1 MQLVRLVGI
10 ATVIAACSST
20 ETADEDG
27 DSDSSASSGAGG
39 SGAGSGAGASSAS
52 SSASGEGGGPASSGS
67 TTGTGGVGGSQI
79 CADLCAHATALGC
92 PTAPDCEGDCEA
104 GFANAGDCADE
115 LEAFLTCVAYES
127 TTCEDFEVAPRACE
141 RPAQALVEC
150 TGM

>member
-1 MQLVRLVGI
+1 MQLFAVLALASFV
-10 ATVIAACSST
+10 AACSST

-27 DSDSSASSGAGG
+27 DSDTSGSGG
-39 SGAGSGAGASSAS
+39 SGASSGAGASSAS
-52 SSASGEGGGPASSGS
+52 SSASGEGGGPGSSGS
-67 TTGTGGVGGSQI
+67 TTGTGGVGSSQI

-115 LEAFLTCVAYES
+115 LEAFLACVAYES
-127 TTCEDFEVAPRACE
+127 TTCDDFEMAPRPCE
-141 RPAQALVEC
+141 RPAQTLIEC